1 MPEKNT
7 TTDAET
13 KAADLEKA
21 RVIVGEFGLLIGPAG
36 KASEI
41 IAKAV
46 AEGIVL
52 GRKEGLAMA
61 AKAAGR
67 KDRHGG

>member
-1 MPEKNT
+1 MPGKNT

-46 AEGIVL
+46 AEGIAL

-67 KDRHGG
+67 KDTHGG